1 MRDEVGWAELPQTGG
16 PALAEWLEGAS
27 CGPRVKAVAVRAVQ
41 AAGAD
46 VSAEQWRRDLLA
58 QHPEASALV
67 AEAEECMR
75 GAGLWPWHDTSGA
88 RAATGRE
95 SMTREKPMTRVDY
108 RTMFPDGVHALLE
121 LERAV
126 HASALEPELL
136 ELVRVRASQINGCT
150 YCLAMH
156 NRDARAR
163 GEHQTRLDTVA
174 AWREAP
180 YYTARERAALAW
192 CEALTEL
199 PRTGAPDEVYA
210 ALEVQFSPP
219 EIAALTF
226 AVVAINSWNRLAVG
240 LRADVLSLQGLDLP
254 ERAEARAASGGA

>member
-1 MRDEVGWAELPQTGG
+1 M
-16 PALAEWLEGAS
+16 
-27 CGPRVKAVAVRAVQ
+27 
-41 AAGAD
+41 
-46 VSAEQWRRDLLA
+46 
-58 QHPEASALV
+58 
-67 AEAEECMR
+67 
-75 GAGLWPWHDTSGA
+75 
-88 RAATGRE
+88 
-95 SMTREKPMTRVDY
+95 RVDY
-108 RTMFPDGVHALLE
+108 HKEFPGGLRAMTE

-126 HASALEPELL
+126 HAATLEPELL
-136 ELVRVRASQINGCT
+136 ELVKIRASQLNGCT

-180 YYTARERAALAW
+180 YYTPRERAALAW

-210 ALEVQFSPP
+210 AVEAEFSPA

-226 AVVAINSWNRLAVG
+226 AIVAINGWNRLAVG
-240 LRADVLSLQGLDLP
+240 LRSDVMGLDGLDLP
-254 ERAEARAASGGA
+254 AVAVPGGS

>member
-1 MRDEVGWAELPQTGG
+1 M
-16 PALAEWLEGAS
+16 
-27 CGPRVKAVAVRAVQ
+27 
-41 AAGAD
+41 
-46 VSAEQWRRDLLA
+46 
-58 QHPEASALV
+58 
-67 AEAEECMR
+67 M
-75 GAGLWPWHDTSGA
+75 
-88 RAATGRE
+88 
-95 SMTREKPMTRVDY
+95 RVDY
-108 RTMFPDGVHALLE
+108 RALFPGGTRALLE

-163 GEHQTRLDTVA
+163 VEHQTRLDTVA

-210 ALEVQFSPP
+210 VLQAQFSLQ

-254 ERAEARAASGGA
+254 ERAEAHTASGGA

>member
-1 MRDEVGWAELPQTGG
+1 M
-16 PALAEWLEGAS
+16 
-27 CGPRVKAVAVRAVQ
+27 
-41 AAGAD
+41 
-46 VSAEQWRRDLLA
+46 
-58 QHPEASALV
+58 
-67 AEAEECMR
+67 
-75 GAGLWPWHDTSGA
+75 
-88 RAATGRE
+88 
-95 SMTREKPMTRVDY
+95 RVDY
-108 RTMFPDGVHALLE
+108 AKQFPAVMRAMAA

-126 HASALEPELL
+126 RSATLEPELL

-180 YYTARERAALAW
+180 YYTPRERAALAW

-210 ALEVQFSPP
+210 AVETEFSP
-219 EIAALTF
+219 EETAALTF
-226 AVVAINSWNRLAVG
+226 AIVAINGWNRLAVG
-240 LRADVLSLQGLDLP
+240 LRSDVLSLDGLDLP
-254 ERAEARAASGGA
+254 DGADGSRGA

>member
-1 MRDEVGWAELPQTGG
+1 M
-16 PALAEWLEGAS
+16 
-27 CGPRVKAVAVRAVQ
+27 
-41 AAGAD
+41 
-46 VSAEQWRRDLLA
+46 
-58 QHPEASALV
+58 
-67 AEAEECMR
+67 
-75 GAGLWPWHDTSGA
+75 
-88 RAATGRE
+88 
-95 SMTREKPMTRVDY
+95 RVDY
-108 RTMFPDGVHALLE
+108 GKVFPAGVRAMSE

-126 HASALEPELL
+126 RSATLEPELL

-199 PRTGAPDEVYA
+199 SRTGAPDEAYA
-210 ALEVQFSPP
+210 AVGAEFSSE

-226 AVVAINSWNRLAVG
+226 AIVAINGWNRLAVG
-240 LRADVLSLQGLDLP
+240 LRSDVMSLDGLDLP
-254 ERAEARAASGGA
+254 AAATPGSS